1 MIFDSWQGI
10 LRILILGSCAYLGL
24 VLMLRISGKR
34 TLSKMNS
41 FDLVVTIALGSTL
54 SSIILSKSVA
64 LAEGLTAFA
73 LLIMLQFMV
82 AWLSCRSRVF
92 NRIVKNEPILL
103 VRSGHMLVDTMR
115 RERVT
120 EGEVLQAIRNQSVA
134 SLGEVEALVL
144 ETDGSMSVISNAGQ
158 RPVSWND
165 VKSGS

>member
-1 MIFDSWQGI
+1 
-10 LRILILGSCAYLGL
+10 
-24 VLMLRISGKR
+24 
-34 TLSKMNS
+34 
-41 FDLVVTIALGSTL
+41 
-54 SSIILSKSVA
+54 
-64 LAEGLTAFA
+64 
-73 LLIMLQFMV
+73 
-82 AWLSCRSRVF
+82 
-92 NRIVKNEPILL
+92 
-103 VRSGHMLVDTMR
+103 MLVDTMR